1 MTDANLNR
9 SRGFPGL
16 SIYEAS
22 TDNPWMKIRDFKVRN
37 HTANAKA
44 NSMYAGGNKFI
55 QLSRASG
62 YSSETFTRAEMGM
75 DDNEA
80 ALIYVTV
87 SGTNLY
93 DYGYH
98 FFHWKMPR
106 GTTSSVTDNIV
117 GSYKAS
123 NVSTFSVTN
132 STNDLVVSKDSDLT
146 CHVTII
152 GGGGRRS
159 NLDW

>member
-1 MTDANLNR
+1 
-9 SRGFPGL
+9 
-16 SIYEAS
+16 
-22 TDNPWMKIRDFKVRN
+22 MKIRYFKVRN

-62 YSSETFTRAEMGM
+62 NSSETFTRAEMGM

-159 NLDW
+159 NLGW